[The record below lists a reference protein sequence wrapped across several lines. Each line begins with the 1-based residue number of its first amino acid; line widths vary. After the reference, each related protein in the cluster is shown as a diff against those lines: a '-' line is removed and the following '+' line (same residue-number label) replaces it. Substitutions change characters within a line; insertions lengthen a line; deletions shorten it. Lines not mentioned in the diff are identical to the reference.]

1 MKKVIWIVS
10 VVALVAGL
18 GSRQV
23 IAQDRKIEFSLNA
36 GVVAS
41 SPEGIRLVL
50 SPQIDIHPTKRLMI
64 SAEAMFCMIGDL
76 TIYPGVIINYTVK
89 RVFAGLGIA
98 LPIAPNLFGGAEVGD
113 LAFKLNIGYR
123 GKRINL
129 TAHLIT
135 STQKF
140 LSENLVGATVGYRF

>member
-1 MKKVIWIVS
+1 MRKVMF
-10 VVALVAGL
+10 VALILSLVAGL
-18 GSRQV
+18 GSRPV
-23 IAQDRKIEFSLNA
+23 HAQDKKVEFSLNL

-50 SPQIDIHPTKRLMI
+50 SPQLDIHPTKRLMI

-98 LPIAPNLFGGAEVGD
+98 LPIAPNLFGGAEVD
-113 LAFKLNIGYR
+113 APLLKLNIGYR

-129 TAHLIT
+129 TTYLMT
-135 STQKF
+135 STQEIF
-140 LSENLVGATVGYRF
+140 SENLVGATIGYRF